1 MGYKHIGNEGL
12 KDLCKLEFKELKEL
26 NLNWNNISDIK
37 VFEKVQF
44 EKLEILNLE
53 NNKISDKNSIIK
65 KLKVKQLYI

>member
-1 MGYKHIGNEGL
+1 MEKVN
-12 KDLCKLEFKELKEL
+12 FKELKEL
-26 NLNWNNISDIK
+26 YLLRNSISDIK
-37 VFEKVQF
+37 VLEKVKF